1 MLPIVVGDDTEDQT
15 ALADMLNLTYGEQ
28 LKLVEPY
35 NAAMVAAVKRNL
47 GAYTG
52 HPDWKQGK
60 GVGGKQYSRLLRDH
74 AIKFGGDG
82 SGVSEAK
89 VKQLIAASKIVP

>member
-15 ALADMLNLTYGEQ
+15 ALADLLNRTYGSS

-35 NAAMVAAVKRNL
+35 NAAMVAVVKQFL
-47 GAYTG
+47 GKYTG
-52 HPDWKQGK
+52 HPDWKEGR
-60 GVGGKQYSRLLRDH
+60 GVGGKQYSRLLEDQ
-74 AIKFGGDG
+74 AKKFGKGT